1 VFAALPADY
10 RDSLISRMEEV
21 ALPSRTILY
30 QSRQLPKY
38 AHFLTSGI
46 ASIVT
51 SQEDGEVVEVGMIG
65 SEGVVEGVHLLG
77 NANISTTGVVQISGT
92 ALRIDFANLQKE
104 FLTFEPLRAL
114 ILQSIQRQYL
124 ALGQIAG
131 CNRLHEVEPRL
142 ARWLL
147 MIQDRIRSGRFHLTQ
162 ESLAEA
168 IGARRSSV
176 SLAAGNLQQSGLI
189 EYNRGDIRILDRE
202 GLEDAACEC
211 YSVIRELM

>member
-1 VFAALPADY
+1 MA
-10 RDSLISRMEEV
+10 
-21 ALPSRTILY
+21 
-30 QSRQLPKY
+30 
-38 AHFLTSGI
+38 
-46 ASIVT
+46 
-51 SQEDGEVVEVGMIG
+51 
-65 SEGVVEGVHLLG
+65 
-77 NANISTTGVVQISGT
+77 
-92 ALRIDFANLQKE
+92 
-104 FLTFEPLRAL
+104 
-114 ILQSIQRQYL
+114 L

-131 CNRLHEVEPRL
+131 CNRLHEVEARL

-189 EYNRGDIRILDRE
+189 EYNRGDICILDRE